1 MKSALKVCRMK
12 SRYLNA
18 NLIRKWITLMLKPQ
32 LTMHFSVN
40 LENSK
45 LRMGYFRPDSTKL
58 ENSLLS
64 KSVRLTDMR

>member
-40 LENSK
+40 LENFR
-45 LRMGYFRPDSTKL
+45 LQTGFFRPDLMKR

-64 KSVRLTDMR
+64 RSARLTDMR